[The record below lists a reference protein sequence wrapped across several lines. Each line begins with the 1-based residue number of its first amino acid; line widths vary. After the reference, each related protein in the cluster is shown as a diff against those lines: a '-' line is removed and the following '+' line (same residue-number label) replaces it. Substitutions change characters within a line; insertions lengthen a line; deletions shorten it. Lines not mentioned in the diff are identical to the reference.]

1 MTDGTSYYEHQ
12 AKARGIKT
20 ADDSQKEA
28 LFEGAVFDRLIL
40 PHLPP
45 PRDGAVYEA
54 ACGPGILQ
62 FWLCQRG
69 FTNVEGSD
77 FSLHEATLAA
87 SINPRIHYGDSLA
100 HLKTF
105 GPGHFNAII
114 ALDFYEHLPRELF
127 REFLAIASESLKSGG
142 VLIMRGP
149 NGDSP
154 FVGLNLYN
162 DITHVWTYTTVALRA
177 LLALNGVTSVCFDD
191 DTEKALHYG
200 RWWKRPVML
209 VSRKILTWLTF
220 AATRQK
226 IHYWGMSL
234 YVYARK

>member
-20 ADDSQKEA
+20 ADDSRKES

-40 PHLPP
+40 PHLPALG
-45 PRDGAVYEA
+45 DGAIYEA

-62 FWLCQRG
+62 CWLSQRG
-69 FTNVEGSD
+69 FTDLEGSD

-87 SINPRIHYGDSLA
+87 SINPRIHHGDSLA

-105 GPGHFNAII
+105 GPGHFRAII

-127 REFLAIASESLKSGG
+127 RHFLAIASESLKPGG

-162 DITHVWTYTTVALRA
+162 DITHVWTYTTVAMRS
-177 LLALNGVTSVCFDD
+177 LLALEGMTSVCFDD
-191 DTEKALHYG
+191 DTDKALHHG
-200 RWWKRPVML
+200 RWWKRPLMH
-209 VSRKILTWLTF
+209 VSRQILTGLTF

-234 YVYARK
+234 YIYARK